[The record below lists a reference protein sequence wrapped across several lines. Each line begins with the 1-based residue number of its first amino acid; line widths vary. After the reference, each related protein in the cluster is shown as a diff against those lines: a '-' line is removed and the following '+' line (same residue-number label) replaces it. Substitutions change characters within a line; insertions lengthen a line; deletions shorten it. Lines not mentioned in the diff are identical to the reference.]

1 MTRPRPAKLISAAM
15 NASFVSAVMAGCAL
29 GLAASAGA
37 DDNCD
42 PFMLSMTP
50 QPVLAC
56 QAPDVAPPPD
66 QPPVVNPVNDAS
78 PAFDA
83 SPAPVIPPAPDAPAF
98 DAPPAPAP
106 LWPQN
111 A

>member
-1 MTRPRPAKLISAAM
+1 MTQPRRAKLISAAM
-15 NASFVSAVMAGCAL
+15 NASFVGAVMAGCAL
-29 GLAASAGA
+29 SLAATAGA

-50 QPVLAC
+50 QPVLSC
-56 QAPDVAPPPD
+56 QAPDVVPPPD
-66 QPPVVNPVNDAS
+66 QPAAVNPVNDAP
-78 PAFDA
+78 PAFDEP
-83 SPAPVIPPAPDAPAF
+83 PAPVIPPAPDAPAF
-98 DAPPAPAP
+98 GAPPAPEP